1 MGTTIQDVA
10 ESAGVSPSTVSR
22 AFTRPD
28 LVSHKTREKI
38 LQVASELHFSL
49 SRSAAALKSGKSLR
63 VALLMSGSMNLWFIS
78 SLFEGLNEV
87 LHQEGYDIS
96 VFQISSENE
105 RKEFF
110 KNLPL
115 RRNADA
121 VVVASFGIEH
131 DEVDQLSSI
140 GIPVIGIN
148 ADNAHDFGFTG
159 AINIDDIHGSELAAR
174 HLLQL
179 GHKNIVYISTYRE
192 VTLHFSVQTRI
203 NSFLRY
209 CEEHGAK
216 VQHLSCKVSEDGH
229 YQISDVASRILS
241 MDTLPT
247 AIACQEDGLAIPLT
261 FQLERSGIRIPTDIS
276 MIGFDDGFY
285 ASDLG
290 LTTIRQ
296 NPVDLGHKAAHM
308 VLNFINSEPVENP
321 FMIEDAELVIRSST
335 SRPRIE

>member
-10 ESAGVSPSTVSR
+10 QTAGVSPSTVSR

-28 LVSHKTREKI
+28 LVSEKTRNKI
-38 LQVASELHFSL
+38 LKVASELHFSL
-49 SRSAAALKSGKSLR
+49 SRSAAALKSGKSLH

-78 SLFEGLNEV
+78 SIFEGLNEV
-87 LHQEGYDIS
+87 LHQAGYDVS
-96 VFQISSENE
+96 VFQISSEEE

-131 DEVDQLSSI
+131 EEVDQLSSI

-148 ADNAHDFGFTG
+148 TDNSRALGFTG

-179 GHKNIVYISTYRE
+179 GHNNIVYVSTHRE

-203 NSFLRY
+203 HSFIDY
-209 CEEHGAK
+209 CAQHG
-216 VQHLSCKVSEDGH
+216 VNVRHLSCKIADNGR
-229 YQISDVASRILS
+229 YLISDVASRILS
-241 MDTLPT
+241 LDTLPT

-261 FQLERSGIRIPTDIS
+261 FQLERSGVSVPNDVS
-276 MIGFDDGFY
+276 VIGFDDGVY

-308 VLNFINSEPVENP
+308 VLNLINGEELDNP
-321 FMIEDAELVIRSST
+321 FVTEDAELVIRSST
-335 SRPRIE
+335 TRPR